1 MRRALS
7 SWKASDVLEL
17 RSMTVF
23 DYTRESKGAPAVVRA
38 RRDSSPCAACSVR
51 GMTICAPLDSQE
63 QAQIEAL
70 MTRVDLDAGAPL
82 FDEGEAA
89 GNVYNVTSGTL
100 KVYKLLPDGRRQVTG
115 FLFPGDFLGL
125 AKQQTYAFSAEAVT
139 PSGLCRF
146 PRARLEDL
154 MQRLPKIEQRLLGI
168 ASNELVAAQEQMLLL
183 GRKTAREKIA
193 SFLLMLSKR
202 AQHRGQA
209 ADPVLV
215 PMSRTD
221 IGDYLG
227 LTTET
232 VSRTFTQ
239 LKQDG
244 TIQLLPNHEVRLA
257 RREAL
262 EQIAGGF

>member
-1 MRRALS
+1 MA
-7 SWKASDVLEL
+7 
-17 RSMTVF
+17 VF
-23 DYTRESKGAPAVVRA
+23 DFDRASKLAPAVPRERSEA
-38 RRDSSPCAACSVR
+38 SPCAACAVR
-51 GMTICAPLDSQE
+51 GMTICAPLDNRE
-63 QAQIEAL
+63 LAQVSAL
-70 MTRVDLDAGAPL
+70 MTSVELTAGEPL
-82 FDEGEAA
+82 FDEGENA
-89 GNVYNVTSGTL
+89 GNVYNVTSGTV

-115 FLFPGDFLGL
+115 FLFPGDFVGL
-125 AKQQTYAFSAEAVT
+125 AKQETYAFSAEAVT
-139 PSGLCRF
+139 PCLLCRF
-146 PRARLEDL
+146 PRHKLEDL
-154 MQRLPKIEQRLLGI
+154 MQRMPKIEQRLLNI

-202 AQHRGQA
+202 ARQRGQA
-209 ADPVLV
+209 DDPVMV

-244 TIQLLPNHEVRLA
+244 VIQLLPNHQVKLA
-257 RREAL
+257 QRAAL
-262 EQIAGGF
+262 EEIAGGF

>member
-1 MRRALS
+1 MA
-7 SWKASDVLEL
+7 
-17 RSMTVF
+17 VF
-23 DYTRESKGAPAVVRA
+23 DYERVSKLAPAVA
-38 RRDSSPCAACSVR
+38 RERNELSPCAACAVR
-51 GMTICAPLDSQE
+51 GMTICAPLDSE
-63 QAQIEAL
+63 ELAQVSAM
-70 MTRVDLDAGAPL
+70 MTSVDLEAGEPL

-89 GNVYNVTSGTL
+89 GNVFNVTSGTL

-125 AKQQTYAFSAEAVT
+125 AKQETYAFSAEAVT
-139 PSGLCRF
+139 PCMLCRF
-146 PRARLEDL
+146 PRQKLEAL
-154 MQRLPKIEQRLLGI
+154 MQRLPKIEQRLLNI

-202 AQHRGQA
+202 ARQRGLEG
-209 ADPVLV
+209 DPVAV

-244 TIQLLPNHEVRLA
+244 IIQLLPNHQVKLA
-257 RREAL
+257 KREAL
-262 EQIAGGF
+262 DEIAGGF

>member
-1 MRRALS
+1 MA
-7 SWKASDVLEL
+7 
-17 RSMTVF
+17 VF
-23 DYTRESKGAPAVVRA
+23 DFDRVSKLSPAVPRERTEA
-38 RRDSSPCAACSVR
+38 SPCAACTVR
-51 GMTICAPLDSQE
+51 GMTICAPLDNQE
-63 QAQIEAL
+63 LAQVSAL
-70 MTRVDLDAGAPL
+70 MTSVELTAGEPL
-82 FDEGEAA
+82 FDEGEEA
-89 GNVYNVTSGTL
+89 GNVYNVTSGTV

-115 FLFPGDFLGL
+115 FLFPGDFVGL
-125 AKQQTYAFSAEAVT
+125 AKQETYAFSAEAVT
-139 PSGLCRF
+139 PCLLCRF
-146 PRARLEDL
+146 PRHKLEDL
-154 MQRLPKIEQRLLGI
+154 MQRMPKIEQRLLNI

-202 AQHRGQA
+202 ARQRGQA
-209 ADPVLV
+209 DDPVMV

-244 TIQLLPNHEVRLA
+244 TIQLLPNHQVKLA
-257 RREAL
+257 QREAL
-262 EQIAGGF
+262 EDIAGGF

>member
-1 MRRALS
+1 
-7 SWKASDVLEL
+7 
-17 RSMTVF
+17 MTVF
-23 DYTRESKGAPAVVRA
+23 DYDRMSGVVPATPRA
-38 RRDSSPCAACSVR
+38 RTGQSPCAACSVR
-51 GMTICAPLDSQE
+51 DMTICAPLDSQE
-63 QAQIEAL
+63 LAQVSAL
-70 MTRVDLDAGAPL
+70 MTLVELGAGDPL

-89 GNVYNVTSGTL
+89 GNVYNVTSGTI

-125 AKQQTYAFSAEAVT
+125 AKQETYAFSAEAVT
-139 PSGLCRF
+139 PSLLCRF
-146 PRARLEDL
+146 SRAKLEDL

-193 SFLLMLSKR
+193 SFLLMLSNR
-202 AQHRGQA
+202 ARQRGQA
-209 ADPVLV
+209 DDPVTV

-239 LKQDG
+239 LKQQG
-244 TIQLLPNHEVRLA
+244 IIQLLPDHQVKLSA
-257 RREAL
+257 RDAL
-262 EQIAGGF
+262 DEIAGGF

>member
-1 MRRALS
+1 MA
-7 SWKASDVLEL
+7 
-17 RSMTVF
+17 VF
-23 DYTRESKGAPAVVRA
+23 DYEQVGKLAPAAA
-38 RRDSSPCAACSVR
+38 RQRSGESPCAACTVR
-51 GMTICAPLDSQE
+51 GMTICAPLDTQE
-63 QAQIEAL
+63 LAQLSAL
-70 MTRVDLDAGAPL
+70 MTPVELDAGAPL

-89 GNVYNVTSGTL
+89 GNVFNVTSGTI

-125 AKQQTYAFSAEAVT
+125 AKQETYAFSAEAVT
-139 PSGLCRF
+139 VSTLCRF
-146 PRARLEDL
+146 PRHKLEAL
-154 MQRLPKIEQRLLGI
+154 MQRLPKIEQRLLRI
-168 ASNELVAAQEQMLLL
+168 SSNELVAAQEQMLLL
-183 GRKTAREKIA
+183 GRKTAREKVA

-202 AQHRGQA
+202 ACQRGQPGDA
-209 ADPVLV
+209 IAV

-244 TIQLLPNHEVRLA
+244 IIQLLPDHKVKLA
-257 RREAL
+257 QRDSL
-262 EQIAGGF
+262 EEIAGGF

>member
-1 MRRALS
+1 MA
-7 SWKASDVLEL
+7 
-17 RSMTVF
+17 VF
-23 DYTRESKGAPAVVRA
+23 DYEQVSKLAPAAA
-38 RRDSSPCAACSVR
+38 RQRSEPSPCSACTVR
-51 GMTICAPLDSQE
+51 GMTICAPLDSHE
-63 QAQIEAL
+63 QALVAAL
-70 MTRVDLDAGAPL
+70 MSSVELQSGDPL
-82 FDEGEAA
+82 FDEGEEAS
-89 GNVYNVTSGTL
+89 NVFNVTSGTM

-125 AKQQTYAFSAEAVT
+125 AKQETYAFSAEAVT
-139 PSGLCRF
+139 PSLLCRF
-146 PRARLEDL
+146 PRAKLEAL
-154 MQRLPKIEQRLLGI
+154 MQRTPKIEQRLLNI

-202 AQHRGQA
+202 ARQRGQA
-209 ADPVLV
+209 GDPVMV
-215 PMSRTD
+215 AMSRTD

-244 TIQLLPNHEVRLA
+244 TIQLLPNHQVKLA
-257 RREAL
+257 AREAL
-262 EQIAGGF
+262 EEIAGGF

>member
-1 MRRALS
+1 M
-7 SWKASDVLEL
+7 KA
-17 RSMTVF
+17 F
-23 DYTRESKGAPAVVRA
+23 DYNEASKLAPAVARA
-38 RRDSSPCAACSVR
+38 HRDASPCSACSVR
-51 GMTICAPLDSQE
+51 GMTICAPLDSYE
-63 QAQIEAL
+63 LAQISAL
-70 MTRVDLDAGAPL
+70 MSPAELDAGQPL

-89 GNVYNVTSGTL
+89 GSVYNVTSGTL

-125 AKQQTYAFSAEAVT
+125 ARQETYAFSAEAVT
-139 PSGLCRF
+139 PCGLCRF
-146 PRARLEDL
+146 PRSKLEDL
-154 MQRLPKIEQRLLGI
+154 MQRLPKIEQRLLSI

-202 AQHRGQA
+202 ARLRGQTEN
-209 ADPVLV
+209 PVPV

-262 EQIAGGF
+262 EEIAGGF

>member
-1 MRRALS
+1 MA
-7 SWKASDVLEL
+7 
-17 RSMTVF
+17 VF
-23 DYTRESKGAPAVVRA
+23 DYEQASKLSPAVA
-38 RRDSSPCAACSVR
+38 RDRREQSPCSACSVR
-51 GMTICAPLDSQE
+51 GMTICAPLDAQE
-63 QAQIEAL
+63 LTQVSAIMSSVEL
-70 MTRVDLDAGAPL
+70 EAGAPL
-82 FDEGEAA
+82 FDEGEEA
-89 GNVYNVTSGTL
+89 GNVFNVTSGTI

-125 AKQQTYAFSAEAVT
+125 AKQETYAFSAEAVT
-139 PSGLCRF
+139 PSMLCRF
-146 PRARLEDL
+146 PRHKLETL
-154 MQRLPKIEQRLLGI
+154 MQRLPKIEQRLLSI

-193 SFLLMLSKR
+193 SFLLMLSQR
-202 AQHRGQA
+202 ARQRGQA
-209 ADPVLV
+209 GDPVTV

-244 TIQLLPNHEVRLA
+244 TIQLLPNHQVKLA
-257 RREAL
+257 RRDAL
-262 EQIAGGF
+262 EEIAGGF